1 MQKEGVAKS
10 SKKGGGLETLS
21 KPPRTCE
28 TPICAHK
35 LICPTTVF
43 SFPVGTGQDRL
54 PIYFA
59 LESGKI
65 TVVYSSY
72 KRYCFYEF

>member
-21 KPPRTCE
+21 K
-28 TPICAHK
+28 PICAHK